1 MRIVIIVMSLVHL
14 FQATLVRGFRS
25 NFAATALRVKSRS
38 VTRCF
43 SSVDVPTDFVKQ
55 KVYLNVPFED
65 KDEVKKLG
73 AKWDQ
78 DTKKWYVGEFALVKD
93 FQKWQA
99 PEGGRKYL
107 KVPFDN
113 KDEAKALGARFD
125 MDKKQWYISQGT
137 SVAPFKKWI
146 DSSAAAGSPS
156 TAAVNQTYVDQL
168 HAQESAT
175 ELLFLKID
183 TTGFPTKAKFG
194 YPSYDSIQD
203 YNDARVVQVNA
214 LLCDRATFKPLDTI
228 SLIVRADDFTIS
240 NDKFHGISQDRS
252 MHEGVEFEEVAH
264 AVATMLESR
273 PLILAHNAEFDLNVL
288 RSEMVRHGLLEALEV
303 VNDTPAL
310 CTMQLTKSLL
320 GLKDMNGNLKNPS
333 LKELYGYAMIAESAL
348 EQGTRLGVKHLQEA
362 VQKLVVNDEL
372 VL

>member
-1 MRIVIIVMSLVHL
+1 MHIAFIIMSLVHL
-14 FQATLVRGFRS
+14 FQANLVRGFRP

-38 VTRCF
+38 VARCF
-43 SSVDVPTDFVKQ
+43 SSAEVPADFVKQ

-78 DTKKWYVGEFALVKD
+78 DTKKWYVGEFAPVKD
-93 FQKWQA
+93 FQKWQS
-99 PEGGRKYL
+99 PQDRQYL
-107 KVPFDN
+107 KVPFEN
-113 KDEAKALGARFD
+113 KDEAKALGAWYD
-125 MDKKQWYISQGT
+125 SDKKQWFVPSGA
-137 SVAPFKKWI
+137 SVAPFEKWL
-146 DSSAAAGSPS
+146 DSSSSASPP
-156 TAAVNQTYVDQL
+156 AVNQTYIDQL

-194 YPSYDSIQD
+194 YPPYDSVQD

-228 SLIVRADDFTIS
+228 SLIVRADDFTIT

-252 MHEGVEFEEVAH
+252 MHEGVEFGEVAH

-273 PLILAHNAEFDLNVL
+273 PLILAHNAEFDLNIL

-310 CTMQLTKSLL
+310 CTMQLTKSVL

-333 LKELYGYAMIAESAL
+333 FKELYGYAMIAESAL

-362 VQKLVVNDEL
+362 VQKLVVNEEL
-372 VL
+372 TL

>member
-1 MRIVIIVMSLVHL
+1 MRVVILVMSLVHL
-14 FQATLVRGFRS
+14 FQVSLVRGFRPY
-25 NFAATALRVKSRS
+25 FAATALRVKSRS
-38 VTRCF
+38 ATRCF
-43 SSVDVPTDFVKQ
+43 SSVEVPLDILKR

-73 AKWDQ
+73 ARWDQ

-93 FQKWQA
+93 FQKWQS
-99 PEGGRKYL
+99 PQDRQYL

-113 KDEAKALGARFD
+113 KDEAKALGAWYD
-125 MDKKQWYISQGT
+125 SDKKQWYVPSGA
-137 SVAPFKKWI
+137 SVAPFKKWL
-146 DSSAAAGSPS
+146 DSSSGSPS
-156 TAAVNQTYVDQL
+156 ALTVNQTYIDQV

-175 ELLFLKID
+175 ELLFFKID

-194 YPSYDSIQD
+194 YPPYDSIQD

-228 SLIVRADDFTIS
+228 SIIVRADDFTIS

-310 CTMQLTKSLL
+310 CTMQLTKSVL